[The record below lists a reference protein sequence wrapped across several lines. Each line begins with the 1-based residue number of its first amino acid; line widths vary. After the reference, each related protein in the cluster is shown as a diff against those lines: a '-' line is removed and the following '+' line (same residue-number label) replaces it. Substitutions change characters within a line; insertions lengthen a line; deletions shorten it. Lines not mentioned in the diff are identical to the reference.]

1 MNAVIVTGATS
12 MLGIATVQVCLENGV
27 KVIALTRAN
36 SRRKSCLPKSE
47 LLTLIECDLCDLSK
61 VDLPEDNYDI
71 FYHFGWGFTDRIT
84 RDDPVLQSKNIGYTL
99 DAVQLAHKCGC
110 RKFLGAGSQ
119 AEYGFHTERIT
130 EETSVTPGVSYG
142 YAKYAAGKLA
152 EKLCNKL
159 GLICIWTR
167 TFSVYGR
174 YDSENTMIPYALR
187 QYKIG
192 EIAQL
197 SSGMQ
202 MWDFLFEEDAG
213 KYFYLLGKKVEKD
226 VLVNV
231 ASGNVKLLKEYVEEM
246 AEVLNELSQDR
257 LFRYELERGAEDV
270 PSNGIN
276 PCVSK
281 LRELTNYVPQIGFRE
296 GIKKILDFDS

>member
-130 EETSVTPGVSYG
+130 EETSITPGVSYG

-159 GLICIWTR
+159 GLICIWKR

-187 QYKIG
+187 QYKKG
-192 EIAQL
+192 EIAQF

-213 KYFYLLGKKVEKD
+213 KYFYYWAKK
-226 VLVNV
+226 
-231 ASGNVKLLKEYVEEM
+231 
-246 AEVLNELSQDR
+246 
-257 LFRYELERGAEDV
+257 
-270 PSNGIN
+270 
-276 PCVSK
+276 
-281 LRELTNYVPQIGFRE
+281 
-296 GIKKILDFDS
+296 

>member
-130 EETSVTPGVSYG
+130 EEASVTPGVSYG

-187 QYKIG
+187 QYKKG
-192 EIAQL
+192 EIAQF

-213 KYFYLLGKKVEKD
+213 KYFYLLGEKVEKD

-231 ASGNVKLLKEYVEEM
+231 ASGNVKPLKEYVEEM

-257 LFRYELERGAEDV
+257 LFRYELERGTEDV

>member
-187 QYKIG
+187 QYKKG
-192 EIAQL
+192 EIAQF

-257 LFRYELERGAEDV
+257 LFRYELERGTEDV

-296 GIKKILDFDS
+296 KKKKILDFDS

>member
-47 LLTLIECDLCDLSK
+47 LLTLIECDLSDLSK

-71 FYHFGWGFTDRIT
+71 FYHFGWGFTDRTT

-130 EETSVTPGVSYG
+130 EETSITPGVCYG

-159 GLICIWTR
+159 GMVCIWTR

-174 YDSENTMIPYALR
+174 YDSENTMIPYALH
-187 QYKIG
+187 QYKMG
-192 EIAQL
+192 EIARF

-213 KYFYLLGKKVEKD
+213 KYFYLLGEKVEKD

-231 ASGNVKLLKEYVEEM
+231 ASGNVKPLKEYVEEM

-281 LRELTNYVPQIGFRE
+281 LRELTSYVPQIGFRE